1 MAELPKRCLW
11 AAQQITSC
19 FDLSSSMVHEFLK
32 NRTNLSQFLE
42 LLNPSGLQR
51 IVVFY
56 QARTTGGPIELFFGD
71 PQEYAVQSGT
81 KCCYFLRNCDAT
93 VTIDPDV
100 ENDTSLTAGVL
111 ADRAWEELHRSLTAM
126 FLPVLQ
132 TRTGWGDADTSE
144 TRQFLEGMEEFS
156 SDLSRA
162 VGGLFGG
169 LRLEQPDQKSLDDVM
184 SRRSSDEQ
192 TQAINHL
199 KSLVLTW
206 SDQIDVSLRYS
217 QAGHAKYTC
226 DNSSSNDEDL
236 SVDHLLKSPI
246 FELEYWRHRTQVRKY
261 IYYIFFELLISNDFE
276 RFFMIFIHTD
286 H

>member
-111 ADRAWEELHRSLTAM
+111 VDRAWEELHRSLTAM

-144 TRQFLEGMEEFS
+144 TRQFLEECQKRRCSVICEG
-156 SDLSRA
+156 D
-162 VGGLFGG
+162 VGSAWEWCQIKLHTSCDVPATLNQLKTTVVDGA
-169 LRLEQPDQKSLDDVM
+169 RLKN
-184 SRRSSDEQ
+184 
-192 TQAINHL
+192 I
-199 KSLVLTW
+199 
-206 SDQIDVSLRYS
+206 
-217 QAGHAKYTC
+217 
-226 DNSSSNDEDL
+226 
-236 SVDHLLKSPI
+236 
-246 FELEYWRHRTQVRKY
+246 LEIR
-261 IYYIFFELLISNDFE
+261 N
-276 RFFMIFIHTD
+276 
-286 H
+286 